1 MLAQVDPAHPWV
13 SASCQLAVKGHPAGL
28 ASQNTGQPGVHHFWK
43 SRCVLGEGGGRGQGK
58 LLPDLLKISPLA
70 LYLEVLGNLLQ
81 NFTRDSSSHT
91 HLKSNQRSVV
101 APLALPPLTLVFCRL
116 H

>member
-13 SASCQLAVKGHPAGL
+13 SASCQLAIKGHPAGL
-28 ASQNTGQPGVHHFWK
+28 ASQNTGQHGVYRVWE
-43 SRCVLGEGGGRGQGK
+43 RGWGQGTKK
-58 LLPDLLKISPLA
+58 LLPDLLKIFPLA
-70 LYLEVLGNLLQ
+70 LFLEVLGNLLQ

-91 HLKSNQRSVV
+91 HLKSNQRSAV

>member
-1 MLAQVDPAHPWV
+1 MEFVV
-13 SASCQLAVKGHPAGL
+13 SERADEC
-28 ASQNTGQPGVHHFWK
+28 WE
-43 SRCVLGEGGGRGQGK
+43 RGGGQGQGK
-58 LLPDLLKISPLA
+58 LLPDLLKIFPLA

-81 NFTRDSSSHT
+81 NFTHDSSSHT
-91 HLKSNQRSVV
+91 HLKSNQRSAV